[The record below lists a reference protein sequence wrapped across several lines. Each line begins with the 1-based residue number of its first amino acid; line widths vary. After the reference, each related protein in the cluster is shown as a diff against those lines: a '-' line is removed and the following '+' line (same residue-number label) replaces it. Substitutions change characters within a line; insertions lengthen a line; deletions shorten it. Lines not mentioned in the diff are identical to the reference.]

1 MTSRLGL
8 LASCSK
14 ERLDK
19 RSGPLDPSR
28 GFFREGLSMGNG
40 RPFALPA
47 DLGLQP
53 ASKLT
58 PLVRGVIAVA
68 RAALFQ
74 GDRNAGRVVKELWP
88 DDKATLGLVERAAS
102 SEAITSDA
110 AWAGPLA
117 TYRVQELLQNLGP
130 LSAGSQLLKRGI
142 ALTFDRNAEIRVPG
156 ITVSASFANWIGERG
171 LIPVHQLPV
180 SPGAILDP
188 RKFGTIVTATRE
200 MLVSSNAEQLIR
212 AVLVDAVA
220 ASLDLALF
228 SNVAGDTTR
237 PPGLLYGAKS
247 ETAATGGGSAAM
259 LTDLAVLAADVS
271 PYGGLDIVY
280 VCAPAEAVKLTFA
293 MGAQFRIPII
303 ASSGV
308 APKTLICL
316 APVALCS
323 ASDPA
328 PRLEAARDVALSMDD
343 SAPVG
348 MPSKSMFQVDSVSIR
363 LTMFLS
369 WAMRATGAI
378 AYTLNVTW

>member
-1 MTSRLGL
+1 
-8 LASCSK
+8 
-14 ERLDK
+14 
-19 RSGPLDPSR
+19 
-28 GFFREGLSMGNG
+28 MGNG

-58 PLVRGVIAVA
+58 PLVRGVLAYA
-68 RAALFQ
+68 RAALFA
-74 GDRNAGRVVKELWP
+74 GDRNVGRVVKELWP
-88 DDKATLGLVERAAS
+88 NDKATLGLVERAAT
-102 SEAITSDA
+102 SEAVASDP

-130 LSAGSQLLKRGI
+130 LSAGSKLLRQGI
-142 ALTFDRNAEIRVPG
+142 ALTFDRNFEIRVPG

-188 RKFGTIVTATRE
+188 RKFATIVTATRE
-200 MLVSSNAEQLIR
+200 MLVSSNAEALIR
-212 AVLVDAVA
+212 VVLIDAVA

-228 SNVAGDTTR
+228 SNTAGDATR
-237 PPGLLYGAKS
+237 PPGLLFGAKS
-247 ETAATGGGSAAM
+247 ETPTAGGGSAAM
-259 LTDLAVLAADVS
+259 LGDLATLAADVS
-271 PYGGLDIVY
+271 PYGGLDIIY
-280 VCAPAEAVKLTFA
+280 ITDPASAVKLTFA
-293 MGAQFRIPII
+293 MGAQFKIPVL

-308 APKTLICL
+308 PAKTLICL

-348 MPSKSMFQVDSVSIR
+348 MPSKSMFQTDSVSIR
-363 LTMFLS
+363 LTMFVS
-369 WAMRATGAI
+369 WAMRATGAV
-378 AYTLNVTW
+378 AYVPNVTW